1 MISLSSRTKAVQ
13 LGLGIFL
20 LGIVVGATIERWV
33 MISRG
38 MPHSMPPHADRPP
51 PHGYRP
57 PPHADRPFPG
67 RPVGDR
73 LVHRFIRGL
82 DLTEDQQQEIR
93 RILDESR
100 EGAHNIQRAV
110 RGKMDTLSN
119 DTRSKIREV
128 LTPEQ
133 KEKFDKMTSR
143 MEKMRGK
150 MGERGGRKRGGWKW

>member
-1 MISLSSRTKAVQ
+1 MISLFSRTKAVL

-38 MPHSMPPHADRPP
+38 KPHSM
-51 PHGYRP
+51 

-150 MGERGGRKRGGWKW
+150 ISERGGRKRGGWKW

>member
-1 MISLSSRTKAVQ
+1 MISLSSRTKAVL

-33 MISRG
+33 LIRRG
-38 MPHSMPPHADRPP
+38 MPHFMPP
-51 PHGYRP
+51 Y
-57 PPHADRPFPG
+57 ADRPFPG

-143 MEKMRGK
+143 MDKMRGK